1 MKRLIVATLVAV
13 CVLASSGCEWRG
25 LNSLSLPGTSTSE
38 GDGTS
43 SYTIQAQLPD
53 VVVIQQNTRVRVA
66 DVNVGNVTKIEV
78 QDWHALVTMRIDG
91 NVHLPANATAKV
103 GQTSLLGSMHIEL
116 APPTDEAPEGEL
128 KDGSVIPLSRAS
140 TYPTTEQ
147 TLASVSILL
156 NGGGL
161 GQLQEINKA
170 FATALTGREDD
181 MRSLLTQ
188 LDTFI
193 AQLNDQT
200 DDIITATER
209 LNSLA
214 GQVAAND
221 QKVDRA
227 LTTIP
232 QALKVLADSRTKLA
246 DAIDAVGK
254 FSAVAA
260 STVDQTKESFVDN
273 LRNIAPVFRELANAG
288 PALTRGL
295 DFLSTYPWVKSTVA
309 NWFRGDFANITLVID
324 LTLSRLDSGL
334 FTGTRWE
341 GNLTELELQW
351 GRTIGQMPS
360 PYTAGNPLI
369 APYHW
374 DSY

>member
-1 MKRLIVATLVAV
+1 M
-13 CVLASSGCEWRG
+13 VLAVALTGCGDWRG
-25 LNSLSLPGTSTSE
+25 LNSVPLPGVQ
-38 GDGTS
+38 GVGPGAF
-43 SYTIQAQLPD
+43 TIQAQMPD
-53 VVVIQQNTRVRVA
+53 VDNIEQNSRVRVG
-66 DVNVGNVTKIEV
+66 DVNVGTVTKIER

-91 NVHLPANATAKV
+91 DVHLPANATAKV

-116 APPTDEAPEGEL
+116 APPTDEPPEGEL
-128 KDGSVIPLSRAS
+128 KDGSVIPLSRAE

-147 TLASVSILL
+147 TLASVSVLL

-161 GQLQEINKA
+161 GQLQEINQSFAKA
-170 FATALTGREDD
+170 LAGREND
-181 MRSLLTQ
+181 MRSLLNQ
-188 LDTFI
+188 LDIFI

-200 DDIITATER
+200 DDILTATER

-214 GQVAAND
+214 GQVAAKD
-221 QKVDRA
+221 RTVDKA

-232 QALKVLADSRTKLA
+232 QALAVLSDSRTKLA
-246 DAIDAVGK
+246 NAIDALGK
-254 FSAVAA
+254 FSAIAT
-260 STVDQTKESFVDN
+260 STVNQTKESFVDN

-324 LTLSRLDSGL
+324 LTLSRIDSSL

-341 GNLTELELQW
+341 GNLTELEMQW

-369 APYHW
+369 APYRW
-374 DSY
+374 GAY

>member
-1 MKRLIVATLVAV
+1 MRRMLVAALMV
-13 CVLASSGCEWRG
+13 GCLCAIPGCEWRG
-25 LNSLSLPGTSTSE
+25 LNSLPLPGTEGS
-38 GDGTS
+38 GDG

-78 QDWHALVTMRIDG
+78 QDWHALVTMRING
-91 NVHLPANATAKV
+91 NVHLPANSTAKV

-116 APPTDEAPEGEL
+116 APPTDDPPQGEL
-128 KDGSVIPLSRAS
+128 KNGSVIPLSRAS
-140 TYPTTEQ
+140 TYPTSEQ

-161 GQLQEINKA
+161 GRLQEITQA
-170 FATALTGREDD
+170 FAKALTGREND

-188 LDTFI
+188 LDAFI
-193 AQLNDQT
+193 SSLNAQT
-200 DDIITATER
+200 DDIIAATES

-214 GQVAAND
+214 GQVAAKD
-221 QKVDRA
+221 QTVDRA
-227 LTTIP
+227 LTTLP
-232 QALKVLADSRTKLA
+232 QALAVLSDSRTKLA
-246 DAIDAVGK
+246 DTIDALGK
-254 FSAVAA
+254 FSAIAT
-260 STVDQTKESFVDN
+260 STVNQTKESLVAN
-273 LRNIAPVFRELANAG
+273 LRNIAPVLRELANAG
-288 PALTRGL
+288 PALTKGL
-295 DFLSTYPWVKSTVA
+295 DFLSTYPWVKSTIP

-324 LTLSRLDSGL
+324 LTLSRLDSSL

-369 APYHW
+369 APYHFGG
-374 DSY
+374 Y

>member
-1 MKRLIVATLVAV
+1 MRRAIAAALAVACLS
-13 CVLASSGCEWRG
+13 VLPGCEWRG
-25 LNSLSLPGTSTSE
+25 LNSLTLPGTE
-38 GDGTS
+38 GGGDG

-91 NVHLPANATAKV
+91 NVHLPANSTAKV

-116 APPTDEAPEGEL
+116 APPTDEPPHGEL
-128 KDGSVIPLSRAS
+128 KDGAVIPLSSAS

-147 TLASVSILL
+147 TLVSVSILL

-161 GQLQEINKA
+161 GQLQEINQSFAKA
-170 FATALTGREDD
+170 LAGREND

-214 GQVAAND
+214 GQVAASD

-232 QALKVLADSRTKLA
+232 QALAVLADSRTKLA
-246 DAIDAVGK
+246 DAIDALGK
-254 FSAVAA
+254 FSAIAT
-260 STVDQTKESFVDN
+260 STVNQTKESLVNN
-273 LRNIAPVFRELANAG
+273 LRSIAPVFRELANAG
-288 PALTRGL
+288 PALTKGL
-295 DFLSTYPWVKSTVA
+295 DFLSTYPWVKSTLA

-324 LTLSRLDSGL
+324 LTLSRIDSSL

-369 APYHW
+369 APYQW
-374 DSY
+374 GTY

>member
-1 MKRLIVATLVAV
+1 MRRLLTV
-13 CVLASSGCEWRG
+13 VLAAACLSMTGCEWRG
-25 LNSLSLPGTSTSE
+25 LNSLSLPGTT
-38 GDGTS
+38 GTGPG

-53 VVVIQQNTRVRVA
+53 VGTIGQNTRVRVA
-66 DVNVGNVTKIEV
+66 DVNVGNVTRIEV
-78 QDWHALVTMRIDG
+78 QGWHALVTMRIDG
-91 NVHLPANATAKV
+91 DVHLPANSTAKV

-116 APPTDEAPEGEL
+116 APPADAAPEGEL
-128 KDGSVIPLSRAS
+128 KDGSVIPLSRTS

-147 TLASVSILL
+147 TLASVSVLL

-161 GQLQEINKA
+161 GQLQEINQA
-170 FATALTGREDD
+170 FATALSGREGD
-181 MRSLLTQ
+181 MKSLLTQ

-193 AQLNDQT
+193 DQLNSQT

-209 LNSLA
+209 LNDLA

-221 QKVDRA
+221 ATVDHA

-232 QALKVLADSRTKLA
+232 QALTVLADSRTKLA
-246 DAIDAVGK
+246 NAIDALGK
-254 FSAVAA
+254 FGAIAA
-260 STVDQTKESFVDN
+260 DTVHQTKQSLVDN
-273 LRNIAPVFRELANAG
+273 LRNIAPVLRELANAG

-295 DFLSTYPWVKSTVA
+295 DFLSTYPWVKSTIP

-324 LTLSRLDSGL
+324 LTLSRIDSAL

-341 GNLTELELQW
+341 GNLTELEMQW

-360 PYTAGNPLI
+360 PYTAVNPLI
-369 APYHW
+369 APYHFGG
-374 DSY
+374 Y

>member
-1 MKRLIVATLVAV
+1 MLAAGLIAA
-13 CVLASSGCEWRG
+13 CVSAIPGCEWRG
-25 LNSLSLPGTSTSE
+25 LNSLSLPGTEGS
-38 GDGTS
+38 GDG

-53 VVVIQQNTRVRVA
+53 VVVIQENTRVRVA
-66 DVNVGNVTKIEV
+66 DINVGNVTKIEV
-78 QDWHALVTMRIDG
+78 QDWHALVTMRINGDI
-91 NVHLPANATAKV
+91 HLPANSTAKV

-116 APPTDEAPEGEL
+116 APPTDEPPQGEL
-128 KDGSVIPLSRAS
+128 KNGSVIPLSSAS

-161 GQLQEINKA
+161 GQLQEINQA
-170 FATALTGREDD
+170 FAKALAGREND
-181 MRSLLTQ
+181 MRSLLNQ

-193 AQLNDQT
+193 SQLNAQT
-200 DDIITATER
+200 DDIIAATEH

-214 GQVAAND
+214 GQVAAKD
-221 QKVDRA
+221 QTVDKA

-232 QALKVLADSRTKLA
+232 QALAVLSDSRTKLA
-246 DAIDAVGK
+246 NAIDALGK
-254 FSAVAA
+254 FSAIAT
-260 STVDQTKESFVDN
+260 STVNQTKESFVNN

-288 PALTRGL
+288 PALTKGL
-295 DFLSTYPWVKSTVA
+295 DFLSTYPWVKSTVP

-324 LTLSRLDSGL
+324 LTLSRIDSSL

-341 GNLTELELQW
+341 GDLTELELQW

-374 DSY
+374 GSY